1 MYKISTGIKDET
13 AGLFQSPDG
22 RKIHIG
28 YHRQAWVTLQVDE
41 DKPGYAFLSFRCGD
55 RVETAGLMALPC
67 QGIVNRLQ
75 NAGLPEPVLQL
86 SAYFLARAKSSEAH
100 RFAPASKTAEVLR
113 FGIYGTFGLGGVAA
127 FTTGV
132 MFGMHG
138 LAVFGLLAALFSTG
152 LCVRFKRKKG
162 TGNRAGSFQDLVDS
176 GSTEIKNWPAIVT
189 QPLEL

>member
-1 MYKISTGIKDET
+1 MYQISTGIKDDT
-13 AGLFQSPDG
+13 AGLFQSADG
-22 RKIHIG
+22 RRIHIG

-55 RVETAGLMALPC
+55 RVEAAGLMALPC

-100 RFAPASKTAEVLR
+100 RFVPASKTAEMLR
-113 FGIYGTFGLGGVAA
+113 FGMYGTFGLGGVAA
-127 FTTGV
+127 FTAGV

-138 LAVFGLLAALFSTG
+138 LAVFGLLAALVSTG
-152 LCVRFKRKKG
+152 LCLRFKTEKG
-162 TGNRAGSFQDLVDS
+162 TGSRAGSFRHLVAS
-176 GSTEIKNWPAIVT
+176 GSREIKNWPDIVT
-189 QPLEL
+189 QPVDI